1 VHAHPETRNTSRVEP
16 TRTVLAAGAVVWRRH
31 GESDEL
37 LIVHRPKYDDWTFPK
52 GKVDRG
58 ERLPATAVR
67 EIIEETT
74 VPVRLGL
81 PLSTVRYRLS
91 KPKDA
96 TKQVSYWIGRPIS
109 DGAITLEPNH
119 EIDEARWVALD
130 AVGGLL
136 TYDHDRELL
145 DEFIDQ
151 RRRKAHKARPLVIL
165 RHATARSRTHWKGDD
180 QRRTLT
186 AGGLREAQRLVPLLL
201 AYGITHIVSS
211 DSARCVQ
218 SVVPYADHLDVD
230 IVLDPDLTE
239 ERATPRRVAAQTR
252 ALLAGKRSIVVCTH
266 RPVLPMVFEAL
277 GVPPIALEPAQM
289 MVVHRRSGE
298 VHGTELHRA

>member
-1 VHAHPETRNTSRVEP
+1 VTRNTSRVEP

-31 GESDEL
+31 GDSIEL
-37 LIVHRPKYDDWTFPK
+37 LVVHRPKYDDWTFPK

-67 EIIEETT
+67 ETLEETT
-74 VPVRLGL
+74 VPVRLGIPL
-81 PLSTVRYRLS
+81 PTIRYPLS

-96 TKQVSYWIGRPIS
+96 TKQVSYWIGRPIG

-119 EIDEARWVALD
+119 EIDEARWIALGAVD
-130 AVGGLL
+130 ALL
-136 TYDHDRELL
+136 TYDHDHTLL
-145 DEFIDQ
+145 DEFVSA

-180 QRRTLT
+180 RRRTLT
-186 AGGLREAQRLVPLLL
+186 AEGVREAERLIPLLL
-201 AYGITHIVSS
+201 AYGITHVVSS

-230 IVLDPDLTE
+230 IVLDTHLTE
-239 ERATPRRVAAQTR
+239 ERATPRGVAIQIR
-252 ALLAGKRSIVVCTH
+252 ALLAGKRSTVVCTH
-266 RPVLPMVFEAL
+266 RPVLPLVFDAL
-277 GVPPIALEPAQM
+277 GVPPVPLDRAQM
-289 MVVHRRSGE
+289 MVVHRRSGR
-298 VHGTELHRA
+298 VLGTELHHP